1 MLKSWLTVKEASK
14 ESSISDMTVRRW
26 IKKHKQDID
35 YVKYEKGI
43 YFVNAEKFSIDYR
56 FIHDFNNDYT
66 DFNKSANQFKHAE
79 YSDKDENGE
88 SNAEKLALITISK
101 QANDISQA
109 LLGQN
114 KQTIYKHSSFWILV
128 TTIVLLI
135 AGGLSGGY
143 YYKKEIMEN
152 NNSKIKDLR
161 QNYTKQIEFQEK
173 KLVKQQERYKEQE
186 KQYSI
191 FLSEIKSSNLK
202 LAAVQGQ
209 HISELS
215 SKLKELDIEL
225 KEAETAHTMALKN
238 TDVLH
243 VKYNEKIEQLEEKI
257 KGLGQGSETEKD
269 SNN

>member
-26 IKKHKQDID
+26 IKKYKQNID

-43 YFVNAEKFSIDYR
+43 YFVNSEKFCIDYR

-66 DFNKSANQFKHAE
+66 DFNKSTNQFKQAE
-79 YSDKDENGE
+79 YSDKDESGE
-88 SNAEKLALITISK
+88 PNAEKLALITISK

-114 KQTIYKHSSFWILV
+114 KQAIYKHSSFWILV

-135 AGGLSGGY
+135 VGGLSGGY

-152 NNSKIKDLR
+152 NNSKIKDLK
-161 QNYTKQIEFQEK
+161 QNYTAQIEFQK
-173 KLVKQQERYKEQE
+173 KELTHQQERYKEKKE
-186 KQYSI
+186 QYSTI
-191 FLSEIKSSNLK
+191 ISEIKSSNLK
-202 LAAVQGQ
+202 LAAVQDNQITG
-209 HISELS
+209 LS
-215 SKLKELDIEL
+215 NKL
-225 KEAETAHTMALKN
+225 KEAETAHIMALKN

-243 VKYNEKIEQLEEKI
+243 VKYNDKIEQLEEKI
-257 KGLGQGSETEKD
+257 KELGHGAEVNSEAEKMEI
-269 SNN
+269 N